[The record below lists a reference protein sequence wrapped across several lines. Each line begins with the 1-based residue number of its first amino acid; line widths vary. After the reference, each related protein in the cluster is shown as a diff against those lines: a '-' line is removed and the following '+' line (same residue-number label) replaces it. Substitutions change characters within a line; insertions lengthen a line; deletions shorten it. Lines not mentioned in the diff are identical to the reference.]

1 MKEFHLL
8 RSTLNLLTAIVR
20 ECVQKPAKNV
30 YKNLQSLLKEE
41 GAKRERR

>member
-1 MKEFHLL
+1 MGPWFMKEFHLL

-20 ECVQKPAKNV
+20 EAKNV
-30 YKNLQSLLKEE
+30 YKNQQSLLKEE